1 MDPLNRGIL
10 NVIESVI
17 NNLFVREPSVNGIQQ
32 WINSC
37 KQNNGSP
44 LNRDPAIA
52 SVQGHSTSTC
62 PITTRLSPKKSPV
75 IFSRAKSNSINVN
88 SSTTVDSGY
97 KLMGKNARKKMRRR
111 AALNENHSGSID
123 PSESECDQKKMR
135 RRAALNENHSGLIDP
150 SKSECEV
157 PDVTK
162 VGDEK
167 MKLIMSTPMAISTIS

>member
-17 NNLFVREPSVNGIQQ
+17 DNLFVREPNVNGIQQ

-44 LNRDPAIA
+44 VNRDAAIA
-52 SVQGHSTSTC
+52 SVQGHSTPNC
-62 PITTRLSPKKSPV
+62 PITTRLSPKNSPV

-88 SSTTVDSGY
+88 SSTTFDSGY
-97 KLMGKNARKKMRRR
+97 KLMGKNAQKKMRRR

-123 PSESECDQKKMR
+123 PS
-135 RRAALNENHSGLIDP
+135 
-150 SKSECEV
+150 KSVCEV
-157 PDVTK
+157 PDVTN

-167 MKLIMSTPMAISTIS
+167 MKLIMSTPMAISIIS